1 MRVRFPDDYAKED
14 LAGKDAEFQVRVA
27 SLRRREVPAL
37 DDEFAKD
44 LGGEIESLEQ
54 VRAKIRE
61 SMLASRER
69 ASKATLRRTLLDAM
83 IERTP
88 FDVPL
93 GLVEERLH
101 RRLHNAS
108 HDLERRGVGRNA
120 VDRQMAR
127 WEQEWRPLVDREV
140 REEWL
145 LGEVARVNQIG
156 ADDAEVDARIDQ
168 MAREQGADAAKL
180 RKAYSD
186 AGVLE
191 AIRGQIVEEKAV
203 EFLLAEAKVEEV
215 AGS

>member
-1 MRVRFPDDYAKED
+1 
-14 LAGKDAEFQVRVA
+14 
-27 SLRRREVPAL
+27 
-37 DDEFAKD
+37 
-44 LGGEIESLEQ
+44 
-54 VRAKIRE
+54 
-61 SMLASRER
+61 MLASRER
-69 ASKATLRRTLLDAM
+69 ASKVTLRRTLLDAL

-101 RRLHNAS
+101 RRMHNAS
-108 HDLERRGVGRNA
+108 HDLERRGVGRSA

-127 WEQEWRPLVDREV
+127 WEHEWRPLVDREV

-145 LGEVARVNQIG
+145 LAEVARVNAIG
-156 ADDAEVDARIDQ
+156 ADEAEVDARIDQ
-168 MAREQGADAAKL
+168 MAGEQGTEAAKL
-180 RKAYSD
+180 RKAYAD